1 MKSSMVSLYG
11 GGEVCTLDPD
21 IGSIWMSDIA
31 HSLSCLCRF
40 NGHCREFYSVA
51 QHCVLVSQHVPGWA
65 AKWGL
70 LHDASEA
77 YLADVPTPLKRHLA
91 GYSELEVEVMSRV
104 ATRFGLGWPQP
115 ASVTHWDRVLLA
127 TEARDLMRNAQGWPE
142 LVGVEPLRISIE
154 PVLPLEAETM
164 FLSRWNELNR
174 AS

>member
-1 MKSSMVSLYG
+1 
-11 GGEVCTLDPD
+11 
-21 IGSIWMSDIA
+21 
-31 HSLSCLCRF
+31 
-40 NGHCREFYSVA
+40 
-51 QHCVLVSQHVPGWA
+51 
-65 AKWGL
+65 
-70 LHDASEA
+70 
-77 YLADVPTPLKRHLA
+77 
-91 GYSELEVEVMSRV
+91 VMSRV